1 MLTLIQD
8 KFGVSWQII
17 PREFVQ
23 MQQEGNPKQ
32 NERIMQEMF
41 KMNKLEV
48 EPLKKAFEEAA

>member
-1 MLTLIQD
+1 MITAKQD

-23 MQQEGNPKQ
+23 MQKEGNPKQ

-41 KMNKLEV
+41 KMKKLEV